1 MAANSIYNNGGANLM
16 AFGQHGGTYAA
27 SNVDA
32 GSGNGVIV
40 IPAGKVIVAVTS
52 LDSATQLTCT
62 AESGFPDPPDG
73 EVIPVG
79 VTIYGRFTAMTVTQ
93 TNGAVIAYFGP

>member
-27 SNVDA
+27 SADA
-32 GSGNGVIV
+32 ASGVITV
-40 IPAGKVIVAVTS
+40 PAGKVIVAVTS
-52 LDSATQLTCT
+52 LDAATTLTCT
-62 AESGFPDPPDG
+62 AETGFPDPPDA

-79 VTIYGRFTAMTVTQ
+79 VTIYGRFTAMTVGG